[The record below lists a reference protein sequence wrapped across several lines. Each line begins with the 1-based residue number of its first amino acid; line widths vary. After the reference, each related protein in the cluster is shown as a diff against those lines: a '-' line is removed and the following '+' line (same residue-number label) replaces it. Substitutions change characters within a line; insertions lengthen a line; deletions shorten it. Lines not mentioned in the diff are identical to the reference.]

1 MSTKLSRT
9 ARMCLLAGLKNGFS
23 NLGFILQNCFQ
34 TIKCMFIKKMGSIH
48 LSSLVYQNDMAKYMK
63 NTIMATKYAKVKKL
77 TGANYLHSFHL
88 EEAQHPNC
96 LFHRKNQALTRGR
109 KQNLTMQLKMLKKSS

>member
-1 MSTKLSRT
+1 VSFGRFEKWIFQPWFYPAKLFPNYQ
-9 ARMCLLAGLKNGFS
+9 MHVYKK
-23 NLGFILQNCFQ
+23 I
-34 TIKCMFIKKMGSIH
+34 KMGSIH
-48 LSSLVYQNDMAKYMK
+48 LSSLVYQKDMAKYMK

-109 KQNLTMQLKMLKKSS
+109 KQNLTMQLKM